1 MTNIGEYSQ
10 KVLDHFRNPRN
21 VGTIDNADGVG
32 TVGNPTCG
40 DLMTMYIKVN
50 PETKVVEDMKFQTFG
65 CGAAI
70 ASSSMM
76 TEIAQGRTIDEATR
90 ITKTDIVEALD
101 GLPPVKIHCSV
112 LATEALHA
120 ALQDYVERQKSNV
133 PDAAPAPGTASA

>member
-21 VGTIDNADGVG
+21 VGTIENADGVG

-50 PETKVVEDMKFQTFG
+50 PETRAIEDMKFQTFG

-76 TEIAQGRTIDEATR
+76 TEIARGKTVEEATR
-90 ITKTDIVEALD
+90 ITKTDIVDALD

-120 ALQDYVERQKSNV
+120 ALQDYVEKQKSG
-133 PDAAPAPGTASA
+133 APGAPQSSGTVSV

>member
-50 PETKVVEDMKFQTFG
+50 PETQKVEEMKFQTFG

-76 TEIAQGRTIDEATR
+76 TEIARGKTIEEATR

-120 ALQDYVERQKSNV
+120 ALQDYAEKRKSKV
-133 PDAAPAPGTASA
+133 PAGTPAPGTASA

>member
-1 MTNIGEYSQ
+1 MTNIGEYSA

-21 VGTIDNADGVG
+21 VGSIENPDGVG

-50 PETKVVEDMKFQTFG
+50 PETKIIEEMKFQTFG

-76 TEIAQGRTIDEATR
+76 TEIARGKSIEEATR

-120 ALQDYVERQKSNV
+120 ALQDYMEKQKFGSTAKEGG
-133 PDAAPAPGTASA
+133 PAPASA

>member
-21 VGTIDNADGVG
+21 VGTIENADGVG

-40 DLMTMYIKVN
+40 DLMTMYIKVD
-50 PETKVVEDMKFQTFG
+50 PETRVIADMKFQTFG

-76 TEIAQGRTIDEATR
+76 TEIARGKTIEEASR

-120 ALQDYVERQKSNV
+120 ALQDYAEKQKLKAQV
-133 PDAAPAPGTASA
+133 AGTAPGTASA

>member
-21 VGTIDNADGVG
+21 VGTIENADGVG

-50 PETKVVEDMKFQTFG
+50 PETQRVEEMKFQTFG

-76 TEIAQGRTIDEATR
+76 TEIAQGKTIEEATR

-120 ALQDYVERQKSNV
+120 ALQDYAEKRKSRV
-133 PDAAPAPGTASA
+133 PAGTPAPRAASA

>member
-1 MTNIGEYSQ
+1 MTSIGEYSQ

-21 VGTIDNADGVG
+21 VGEIQDPDGVG

-40 DLMTMYIKVN
+40 DLMTMYLKIRDN
-50 PETKVVEDMKFQTFG
+50 RIEDMKFQTFG

-76 TEIAQGRTIDEATR
+76 TEMVKGKTLDEALKV
-90 ITKTDIVEALD
+90 TKSDIVEALD

-120 ALQDYVERQKSNV
+120 SLQDYLDKQK
-133 PDAAPAPGTASA
+133 PREQIPTATSGIATTAL

>member
-21 VGTIDNADGVG
+21 VGTIEKADGVG

-50 PETKVVEDMKFQTFG
+50 PETKAIEDMKFQTFG

-70 ASSSMM
+70 ASSSTM
-76 TEIAQGRTIDEATR
+76 TELARGQTLAEATR
-90 ITKTDIVEALD
+90 RFKHVVHALDTD

-120 ALQDYVERQKSNV
+120 ALQDYTEKQRSG
-133 PDAAPAPGTASA
+133 APGVSA

>member
-21 VGTIDNADGVG
+21 VGSIEKADGVG

-50 PETKVVEDMKFQTFG
+50 PETKKIEDMKFQTFG

-76 TEIAQGRTIDEATR
+76 TEIACGKTIEEATR
-90 ITKTDIVEALD
+90 ITKTDIVDALD

-120 ALQDYVERQKSNV
+120 ALQDYVERQKSG
-133 PDAAPAPGTASA
+133 APGAPQASGPVSA